1 MAFKMSFSGFGGM
14 SSEAAR
20 KLLKKAAGNEQ
31 ETDSNPN
38 TAGNF
43 EDPPGARA
51 GAWQSA
57 FRKNKKY

>member
-1 MAFKMSFSGFGGM
+1 MSFSGFGGM
-14 SSEAAR
+14 SSETAR
-20 KLLKKAAGNEQ
+20 KVLKKAVGDEQ
-31 ETDSNPN
+31 DTDSNPN

-43 EDPPGARA
+43 EDSPGARA

>member
-1 MAFKMSFSGFGGM
+1 MAFKMIFSGFGGM
-14 SSEAAR
+14 SSETAK
-20 KLLKKAAGNEQ
+20 KLLKKASGDEQ

-43 EDPPGARA
+43 EDSPEAKA
-51 GAWQSA
+51 KAWQGA

>member
-1 MAFKMSFSGFGGM
+1 MAFKMSFSGFGGI
-14 SSEAAR
+14 SEAAR
-20 KLLKKAAGNEQ
+20 ELLKKAVGNEQ

-43 EDPPGARA
+43 EDPPEAKAKALQG
-51 GAWQSA
+51 A